1 MGTRLAKIGGILQE
15 VSGEELARQTGLEA
29 PPTTPLGMQGIGA
42 SQDVAKM
49 AGTGEQVRASLRET
63 LKERAETKD
72 VMGEAERGGARTRFN
87 VQAIQQSLQSLEGV
101 GALDNR
107 VANKARSLITGAS
120 VEGAPTFANEVNT
133 KQIEAQLLIN
143 NPLLAGEELQAAV
156 ETAKKAIVALRDNA
170 TPQNVAAVL
179 QSLGI
184 KATIDD
190 TASTL
195 ANKLATTGVLTQ
207 ATEQNIK
214 KAMEDTSLLTK
225 DIKIKDLAEDPGFDK
240 KAVAEALK
248 IKETDLDNM
257 TLGEVK
263 AQLAAY
269 RANTFSDVDELRG
282 VLENKFST
290 EAQKDFARKRL
301 AELGAIGVTS
311 LEQKADNIQ
320 AQAEE
325 GDTVKVGNQQIKVEE
340 LTTKPEY
347 MATISTALSS
357 PEELEKLRK
366 VDPEL
371 AGWIEK
377 NKNGL
382 TPILGQLAKGLVP
395 FAKTQSEIKDYVS
408 GVPSDLLDKVMP
420 TWRNATDVGTQA
432 WKDSFSATVPSFA
445 YVLDMADK
453 QKQSFVFSALA
464 TLPVERMKNF
474 PTTVLQ
480 SIADNATSGEEAI
493 SLLKA
498 YEDTE
503 NKTWQQSIN
512 DSLDFSPTFD
522 TNFTANDYSNLITAT
537 VKEITPQFSSLKE
550 LVDKINQLKGSANV
564 KDRAEAR
571 ALSLSLASIKGELNK
586 NLSKDKIEQLKDNK
600 KKEKQKEETVGTF
613 KQVDNAIAGI
623 FSALSGRGDDW
634 LKQQGSQVFLGLKA
648 KLASLRTQFQ
658 EGSISPEEAKAAA
671 GALRGQMA
679 SELASFWLD
688 QNHRNKNPQAAFD
701 ALRFI
706 TDNNLQDVLSSA
718 VKDSIVQQ
726 LDALIATPIVGQ
738 PLGQGEEN
746 LLSQVRYKLSSAN
759 PLAYATNVGSIAM
772 KNVFKK

>member
-15 VSGEELARQTGLEA
+15 VSGEELARQQGMETT
-29 PPTTPLGMQGIGA
+29 PTSPLGMQAVGA

-49 AGTGEQVRASLRET
+49 AGTGEQIRASLRET
-63 LKERAETKD
+63 LKERTETKD
-72 VMGEAERGGARTRFN
+72 VMGEAERGGARSRFN

-101 GALDNR
+101 GSLDNR
-107 VANKARSLITGAS
+107 VADKARSLITGAG
-120 VEGAPTFANEVNT
+120 VAGAPTFANEVNE
-133 KQIEAQLLIN
+133 KQIETQLLAN
-143 NPLLAGEELQAAV
+143 NPLLAGEELKTAIEA
-156 ETAKKAIVALRDNA
+156 AKKAIVALRDNA
-170 TPQNVAAVL
+170 TPQNIAAVL

-214 KAMEDTSLLTK
+214 KALEDTNLLTK

-248 IKETDLDNM
+248 IAIDDLDNM

-263 AQLAAY
+263 AQLTAY
-269 RANTFSDVDELRG
+269 RSNTFSDVDELRA

-290 EAQKDFARKRL
+290 SAQKDFARKRL
-301 AELGAIGVTS
+301 AELGAIGVTA

-320 AQAEE
+320 VQMEE
-325 GDTVKVGNQQIKVEE
+325 GDTVKVGNQQIKVED
-340 LTTKPEY
+340 LTTDPKY
-347 MATISTALSS
+347 MATISTALST

-371 AGWIEK
+371 AGWVEK

-408 GVPSDLLDKVMP
+408 SVPSDLLDKVMP
-420 TWRNATDVGTQA
+420 NWRDATDVDTKA
-432 WKDSFSATVPSFA
+432 WKDSFAASVPSFA

-453 QKQSFVFSALA
+453 QKQGFVFSALA
-464 TLPVERMKNF
+464 TLPVERMKSF

-480 SIADNATSGEEAI
+480 SIADSATSGEEAT
-493 SLLKA
+493 SFLKA

-503 NKTWQQSIN
+503 NSLWKAEHTYNPEKGVRIPGDVTYNKTDYYDVNFTQKDRSDIISAVMRERAPEYASLDDLAKAI
-512 DSLDFSPTFD
+512 DSLGKSP
-522 TNFTANDYSNLITAT
+522 
-537 VKEITPQFSSLKE
+537 
-550 LVDKINQLKGSANV
+550 NV
-564 KDRAEAR
+564 KDRVEAR
-571 ALSLSLASIKGELNK
+571 RLSGVFADIKGELSKKLNK
-586 NLSKDKIEQLKDNK
+586 DAIKTFKDNK

-613 KQVDNAIAGI
+613 KQLDDTIAGI
-623 FSALSGRGDDW
+623 SSALSGRGDDW

-658 EGSISPEEAKAAA
+658 EGSISAEDARNAAV
-671 GALRGQMA
+671 ALKGQMGA
-679 SELASFWLD
+679 ELASFWLD
-688 QNHRNKNPQAAFD
+688 QNHRNKNPQAAFQ
-701 ALRFI
+701 ALQFV
-706 TDNNLQDVLSSA
+706 TDNNLQGVLPPNIKKNI
-718 VKDSIVQQ
+718 VTMLDELLTVPGDPIGTTKDIM
-726 LDALIATPIVGQ
+726 
-738 PLGQGEEN
+738 
-746 LLSQVRYKLSSAN
+746 SQVRTKL
-759 PLAYATNVGSIAM
+759 LM
-772 KNVFKK
+772 

>member
-474 PTTVLQ
+474 STTVLQ

-503 NKTWQQSIN
+503 NILWKAEHTYKPNKGVKIPGDITYNRRDYFDRNFTQKDKLDIISAVMKERAPEYASLDALAKAI
-512 DSLDFSPTFD
+512 DSLGKSP
-522 TNFTANDYSNLITAT
+522 
-537 VKEITPQFSSLKE
+537 
-550 LVDKINQLKGSANV
+550 NV
-564 KDRAEAR
+564 KDRVEAR
-571 ALSLSLASIKGELNK
+571 RLSGVFADIKGELSKKLNK
-586 NLSKDKIEQLKDNK
+586 DAIKTFKDNK

-613 KQVDNAIAGI
+613 KQVDDAIAGI
-623 FSALSGRGDDW
+623 SSALSGRGDDW

-658 EGSISPEEAKAAA
+658 EGSISPEEARAAA
-671 GALRGQMA
+671 AALRGQMGA
-679 SELASFWLD
+679 ELASFWLD

-706 TDNNLQDVLSSA
+706 TDNNLQDVLPSA
-718 VKDSIVQQ
+718 VKNSIVLN
-726 LDALIATPIVGQ
+726 LDELLKLPGEPIGTTKDIM
-738 PLGQGEEN
+738 
-746 LLSQVRYKLSSAN
+746 SQVRTKL
-759 PLAYATNVGSIAM
+759 LM
-772 KNVFKK
+772 